1 MILDYILDYGS
12 RKTAC
17 RADLRKLK
25 CTTNPLQVY
34 TESISGVHQI
44 HFGCTRNP
52 LRVYKK
58 SILGVHEIH
67 FGCTKN
73 PSQVYTKSTLFVV
86 LSCFSTYYQHFF
98 NNTLLFRIIM
108 GNLQNKQ
115 SVEKNS
121 INVQFFNVLLCKK
134 C

>member
-25 CTTNPLQVY
+25 CTSNPLRVYAESISGVHGIHLRCTSNPLRVY

-52 LRVYKK
+52 
-58 SILGVHEIH
+58 
-67 FGCTKN
+67 
-73 PSQVYTKSTLFVV
+73 SQVYKKSTLFVV

-98 NNTLLFRIIM
+98 NNTFLFRIVM
-108 GNLQNKQ
+108 GNLQNNQ
-115 SVEKNS
+115 SVEKNYIS
-121 INVQFFNVLLCKK
+121 VQFLIVLL
-134 C
+134 